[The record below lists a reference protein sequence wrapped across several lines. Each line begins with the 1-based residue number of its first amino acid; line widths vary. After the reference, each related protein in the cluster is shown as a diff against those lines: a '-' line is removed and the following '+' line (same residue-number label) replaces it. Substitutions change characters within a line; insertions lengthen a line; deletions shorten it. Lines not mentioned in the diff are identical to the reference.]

1 MVALTSFRR
10 LCRRE
15 KVLIWHL
22 GRDVSGDFRRGL
34 LRVAQIIIL
43 RRLRFTHPTHF
54 RSLPRDS
61 LTLIPRGTV
70 VPFKACFDS
79 SRVVVLV
86 SSSFFFF
93 RVFYLR
99 WLRPQAAMPPSK
111 SPYLAPWS
119 ERSGDKVRVA
129 QNSKFLARFRS
140 AGSLFP
146 TPFLRVAPLR
156 WLRPGGSAAEK
167 QVLI

>member
-22 GRDVSGDFRRGL
+22 GRNVSGDFRRGL

-43 RRLRFTHPTHF
+43 RRLRF
-54 RSLPRDS
+54 LPRDS

-93 RVFYLR
+93 RVFSLR

-167 QVLI
+167 KVLI